1 MAKKLAIALAI
12 VMAIIVVWGLSLES
26 NVVTVIVNGQQVT
39 GPMNGAIGVGG
50 LVVAAI
56 ALFCAATFL
65 VFVFAGVGLVIL
77 GFFVFFGVIMVGFLF
92 PFFWPVLAPL
102 LIVWAFI
109 AIAQGKK
116 T

>member
-1 MAKKLAIALAI
+1 M
-12 VMAIIVVWGLSLES
+12 
-26 NVVTVIVNGQQVT
+26 
-39 GPMNGAIGVGG
+39 
-50 LVVAAI
+50 
-56 ALFCAATFL
+56 
-65 VFVFAGVGLVIL
+65 FVFAGVGLVIL